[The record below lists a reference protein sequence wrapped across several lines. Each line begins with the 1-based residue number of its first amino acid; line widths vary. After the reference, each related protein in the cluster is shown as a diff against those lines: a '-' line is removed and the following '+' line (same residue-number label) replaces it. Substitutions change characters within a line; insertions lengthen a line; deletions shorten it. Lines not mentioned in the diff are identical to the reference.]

1 VAPLENPPTG
11 KLSGDGSS
19 LIGEAITVGYSYAE
33 KHRNDRPRLGRI
45 ARAQS
50 ASEVTKNLDPAE
62 IATDGIADPVAF
74 WSGFSHG
81 VRWYLVDEGQAL
93 DASGR
98 PTAGQLKGI
107 RPNST

>member
-1 VAPLENPPTG
+1 
-11 KLSGDGSS
+11 
-19 LIGEAITVGYSYAE
+19 
-33 KHRNDRPRLGRI
+33 
-45 ARAQS
+45 
-50 ASEVTKNLDPAE
+50 VTKNLDPAE
-62 IATDGIADPVAF
+62 IATDGIANPVAF